1 MARLSISFA
10 AFLLTAFTGAVPVA
24 ATVINFEAQAAGRA
38 GSFTGTSDSPF
49 TIGSAIFN
57 GGELLN
63 AEIGLDADRTGIY
76 ASQGLFGSSE
86 TNPLI
91 ISFASPV
98 NAFSVLLVNGDDMR
112 SYTVSDDLGNSITM
126 PVASAGALGA
136 AVFSLPGQG
145 LQKVYISSANTDAW
159 DFAIDNVSFTPVA
172 STPEPESWLLVGAP
186 FALLIFFRRRRA
198 ST

>member
-1 MARLSISFA
+1 M
-10 AFLLTAFTGAVPVA
+10 LL
-24 ATVINFEAQAAGRA
+24 I
-38 GSFTGTSDSPF
+38 
-49 TIGSAIFN
+49 
-57 GGELLN
+57 
-63 AEIGLDADRTGIY
+63 
-76 ASQGLFGSSE
+76 
-86 TNPLI
+86 
-91 ISFASPV
+91 
-98 NAFSVLLVNGDDMR
+98 NGDDMR

-186 FALLIFFRRRRA
+186 FALLIFVRRRRA